1 MTDYIGGID
10 EDSGKTSLG
19 KTFWERHFSKDL
31 SHEQAIAKREA
42 NSKQNR
48 TGKDP
53 KAEAQPDPLV

>member
-1 MTDYIGGID
+1 MKIQGR
-10 EDSGKTSLG
+10 LL
-19 KTFWERHFSKDL
+19 WERHFRKDL
-31 SHEQAIAKREA
+31 SHEQAIARRGA